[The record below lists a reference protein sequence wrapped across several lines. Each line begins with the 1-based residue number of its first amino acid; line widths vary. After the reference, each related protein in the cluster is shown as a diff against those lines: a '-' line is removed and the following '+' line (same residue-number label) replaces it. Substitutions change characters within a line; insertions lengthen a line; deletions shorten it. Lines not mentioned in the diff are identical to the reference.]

1 MRPSHT
7 FPTKEDAMK
16 QYVGLDVSQAETAVC
31 VIDETGQ
38 TNWKGT
44 CRSTPEAIGRIL
56 RQRASQAV
64 TVAMETG
71 PLAVWHWHALRD
83 AGFPVVC
90 LPARHAHAALSLQ
103 LNKTDRND
111 AAGLAQL
118 VRTGWYRAV
127 EVKSL
132 ESHTLRLV
140 LATRTQLVSTR
151 TTLFNQIRGLLKTFG
166 IVLGKGKGHI
176 FERLVTAGV
185 QGVDHVRLAIDSLL
199 WQHVTQEIKR
209 FDREITA
216 VTRRIPACQH
226 VMTVPGVGPVTT
238 LVYAATV
245 DNPARFKRSTDVGAY
260 LGLTPRRYQFA
271 EVAIR
276 LRAEFVYLAVMLDAY
291 VRKVVGWALDRTLA
305 ARLPIAALAHALAE
319 RHPPP
324 RLVHHSGRGVQYA
337 SEEYATLLR
346 THHMIPSMS
355 QPANPYDNA
364 SCESFMKMFKR
375 KEVYAN
381 TLGISTTCERTLRCS
396 SSRTTIAA
404 GYIRRWATTRR
415 KSLSKRPVRR
425 PPTTGATMRFFR
437 PRARARAVSSS
448 KDQGEATEAVGEA
461 TFIKPPCVLILVSQ
475 QRGFTPKI
483 CAQ

>member
-245 DNPARFKRSTDVGAY
+245 DNPARFKQSTDVGAY
-260 LGLTPRRYQFA
+260 LGLTSRRYQSGEVDRAGVVSKCGDRLTRSLLFEA
-271 EVAIR
+271 AGTLLFRNKRPPALRDWGLRLVRRVGRKKACVAVARKLAVLLHRLWVSDTTFRPEVA
-276 LRAEFVYLAVMLDAY
+276 
-291 VRKVVGWALDRTLA
+291 T
-305 ARLPIAALAHALAE
+305 
-319 RHPPP
+319 
-324 RLVHHSGRGVQYA
+324 
-337 SEEYATLLR
+337 
-346 THHMIPSMS
+346 
-355 QPANPYDNA
+355 
-364 SCESFMKMFKR
+364 
-375 KEVYAN
+375 
-381 TLGISTTCERTLRCS
+381 
-396 SSRTTIAA
+396 
-404 GYIRRWATTRR
+404 
-415 KSLSKRPVRR
+415 
-425 PPTTGATMRFFR
+425 
-437 PRARARAVSSS
+437 
-448 KDQGEATEAVGEA
+448 
-461 TFIKPPCVLILVSQ
+461 
-475 QRGFTPKI
+475 
-483 CAQ
+483 

>member
-16 QYVGLDVSQAETAVC
+16 QYVGLDVSQAPTAVC

-245 DNPARFKRSTDVGAY
+245 DNPARFKQSTDPGATS
-260 LGLTPRRYQFA
+260 LAKSTARVWFRNAATGSPGVCCLKRQGRCCSGTSDPRRSGTGGCGSSDESA
-271 EVAIR
+271 GRKPVSPW
-276 LRAEFVYLAVMLDAY
+276 RANW
-291 VRKVVGWALDRTLA
+291 RSSC
-305 ARLPIAALAHALAE
+305 IACGSAT
-319 RHPPP
+319 R
-324 RLVHHSGRGVQYA
+324 HSGPRSRRRA
-337 SEEYATLLR
+337 WADIWL
-346 THHMIPSMS
+346 
-355 QPANPYDNA
+355 
-364 SCESFMKMFKR
+364 SF
-375 KEVYAN
+375 
-381 TLGISTTCERTLRCS
+381 C
-396 SSRTTIAA
+396 
-404 GYIRRWATTRR
+404 GY
-415 KSLSKRPVRR
+415 
-425 PPTTGATMRFFR
+425 G
-437 PRARARAVSSS
+437 
-448 KDQGEATEAVGEA
+448 
-461 TFIKPPCVLILVSQ
+461 
-475 QRGFTPKI
+475 
-483 CAQ
+483 